1 MYFLYIDIFIYLY
14 LSIYKTGVRFIGHQ
28 AEPQQKT
35 YMPKILDFIRHYK
48 QNYIIQSKAHSKKY
62 I

>member
-1 MYFLYIDIFIYLY
+1 MLGGLLCIDNIIDNIILCRFIYNGYVYIDIFIYLY

-35 YMPKILDFIRHYK
+35 Y
-48 QNYIIQSKAHSKKY
+48 II
-62 I
+62 

>member
-35 YMPKILDFIRHYK
+35 YIIQMLDFIRLYK
-48 QNYIIQSKAHSKKY
+48 ENYNILSIAYSKKY